1 MIPSP
6 VTGGATPLLER
17 PAPMK
22 YTVSMSAALAAVW
35 LLLSGH
41 YEVLI
46 LTFGVLSVALV
57 VYLGNRM
64 AVIDRESH
72 PIHLTWG
79 LLKYWPWLLWQII
92 KSNLDV
98 TRRILTPGRT
108 ISPTV
113 VTIPIHQ
120 HTDVARVT
128 HANSITLTPGTVSL
142 AVHSD
147 TIRVHALS
155 REGAEDLKRGA
166 IDAHVPDEVPH
177 P

>member
-1 MIPSP
+1 
-6 VTGGATPLLER
+6 
-17 PAPMK
+17 MK

-41 YEVLI
+41 YEALI
-46 LTFGVLSVALV
+46 LAFGVFSVALV
-57 VYLGNRM
+57 IYLGNRM

-72 PIHLTWG
+72 PLHLTLG

-98 TRRILTPGRT
+98 SRRILMPGRT

-120 HTDVARVT
+120 RSDVARVT

-147 TIRVHALS
+147 TIRVHAIS
-155 REGAEDLKRGA
+155 REGAAHLERGA
-166 IDAHVPDEVPH
+166 IDAHVPDEEPGR
-177 P
+177 